1 MGTIRQAL
9 MFGLPVRGVCENRYL
24 QGMVRASL
32 SIFWRWSMSTLV
44 KNIEESQ
51 FQSEVIE
58 SELPVLVDFWAEWC
72 GPCLALGPVLEQVA
86 SERQGKI
93 KICKV
98 NVEEAPELAA
108 RFNIRAI
115 PYMAFIKGG
124 QKVGELV
131 GNQAKQS
138 ILKAIDGM
146 VSGS

>member
-1 MGTIRQAL
+1 
-9 MFGLPVRGVCENRYL
+9 
-24 QGMVRASL
+24 
-32 SIFWRWSMSTLV
+32 MSTLV

>member
-1 MGTIRQAL
+1 
-9 MFGLPVRGVCENRYL
+9 
-24 QGMVRASL
+24 
-32 SIFWRWSMSTLV
+32 MSQLV
-44 KNIEESQ
+44 HNVAEAD
-51 FQSEVIE
+51 FQSVVIE
-58 SELPVLVDFWAEWC
+58 SDVPCLVDFWADWC
-72 GPCLALGPVLEQVA
+72 GPCLALGPVLEQIA

-115 PYMAFIKGG
+115 PYMAFINGG

-131 GNQAKQS
+131 GNQAKQN
-138 ILKAIDGM
+138 ILKAIDAM